1 MHELLPHLAQAA
13 REARLAAALTYAHVA
28 VHVRKSD
35 GSVGVS
41 ESTLSRFERAKHW
54 PENPDVLLAAYA
66 TALGVPVRELWARAL
81 DGLPEGSVGRVDS
94 DRDRRRRRS

>member
-35 GSVGVS
+35 GSTGVS
-41 ESTLSRFERAKHW
+41 ESTLSRFERARHW
-54 PENPDVLLAAYA
+54 PENPDEIVHAYSV
-66 TALGVPVRELWARAL
+66 ALGVPVRELWARAL

-94 DRDRRRRRS
+94 DRHRRRARP